1 MAVSAATKPKAAS
14 AKSKAN
20 AAASA
25 TSDAKQKSSQMHRR
39 SRTGC
44 YTCRL
49 RRKKCDEGT
58 PLCTACKN
66 LGLTCEYK
74 RPHWWGNNEARRNQK
89 DDIKMIIKRKK
100 LSEKAASSIHTSVV
114 GSPPGLS
121 LSSSSMPTSATFSD
135 QLDRTRSAS
144 IDSHYAAAAFDFN
157 SPPTS
162 SSEYGGVM
170 TNGDSSSAF
179 STPQMH
185 PDFMFGSG
193 FAPYEVD
200 IKTERQMFV
209 NDVPTLHESTTS
221 TFSTYHTPPPPG
233 TVLPPYPM
241 PAMDGSGLVV
251 DPAVGLGMTGVPV
264 DPQHM
269 QAAMPVVPS
278 VGGGE
283 WMEQVYS
290 ERRESMTEETLNV
303 NFFDFPH
310 ANSRQVA
317 IELDEGDQCLLDHFV
332 QYVLPTLFPIL
343 EANQHGAV
351 GSDLILPALQS
362 NKCYLH
368 CCLSVAA
375 QHLKAVLSSAPS
387 AQAQQVQAGSQPAQL
402 VPTADL
408 DADIM
413 RHRYATI
420 SALCHAL
427 PRDENHQQVL
437 DSALALIF
445 FQCSVGRFD
454 DALPDVPWHQHFQ
467 AAASLVQKLDLPAQ
481 VTAAT
486 TAPPAPVTAV
496 EDGAATAAVPAA
508 AAATTAVPVDAG
520 TVSVATTGDATQSTP
535 FNMTLMSWVDI
546 LGATMQ
552 GRAPVFAH
560 TYREKHL
567 SPPHLSS
574 LGLRELMGCEDRVM
588 YLISEIACLEALKAG
603 GMDDIMLCHHVSVLG
618 DQIGLTEIG
627 EAPAKLPF
635 NANGSLSPKQ
645 LSKNITAA
653 YRLAARIYLCSLV
666 PGFCPSQASCRGLVD
681 KLTAVLQTIPC
692 GPAGFDRC
700 VVWVY
705 LMAGFASMPGSTFR
719 VFFADRIAQMGETA
733 ASVGSFG
740 RAVSLLH
747 ETWLQQNVLIQKL
760 LDDQEQRRQQRQQQ
774 KAAAAASLS
783 SSSSSPPVPDTADDE
798 ADLLPPQYVHWRE
811 VMQMKGWDFLLI

>member
-1 MAVSAATKPKAAS
+1 MAVSAAKPKTAP
-14 AKSKAN
+14 AKATKAN
-20 AAASA
+20 ATNGVNADA
-25 TSDAKQKSSQMHRR
+25 TKQKSSQMHRR

-58 PLCTACKN
+58 PLCTACKH

-74 RPHWWGNNEARRNQK
+74 RPHWWGNNEARRHQK

-121 LSSSSMPTSATFSD
+121 MSSASLPTSATFSD
-135 QLDRTRSAS
+135 PLDRTRSAS
-144 IDSHYAAAAFDFN
+144 IDSHYAATAFDFN

-162 SSEYGGVM
+162 SSEYGGVL

-185 PDFMFGSG
+185 PDFMFGNG

-241 PAMDGSGLVV
+241 VMDGSMVV
-251 DPAVGLGMTGVPV
+251 DPTSGAPVGLGMTGVPV
-264 DPQHM
+264 DPQM
-269 QAAMPVVPS
+269 LPVPVSGP
-278 VGGGE
+278 GGE
-283 WMEQVYS
+283 WMEQVYQ
-290 ERRESMTEETLNV
+290 ERRESMTEETLNM

-310 ANSRQVA
+310 ATLQQVA
-317 IELDEGDQCLLDHFV
+317 IELDDGDRYLLDHFV

-343 EANQHGAV
+343 ESNQHGSV
-351 GSDLILPALQS
+351 VSDLILPALQS

-375 QHLKAVLSSAPS
+375 QHLKAVLGS
-387 AQAQQVQAGSQPAQL
+387 AQAQAQAQGQPGQL
-402 VPTADL
+402 VATADL

-413 RHRYATI
+413 RHRYSTI
-420 SALCHAL
+420 STLCHAL

-437 DSALALIF
+437 ESALALIF
-445 FQCSVGRFD
+445 FQCGVGRFD

-467 AAASLVQKLDLPAQ
+467 AAASLVQKLNLPAQ

-486 TAPPAPVTAV
+486 TAPQTVEETPV
-496 EDGAATAAVPAA
+496 AA
-508 AAATTAVPVDAG
+508 
-520 TVSVATTGDATQSTP
+520 GDATSVAVVGTDAQSTP

-588 YLISEIACLEALKAG
+588 YLISEIACLEALKAS

-618 DQIGLTEIG
+618 DQIGLTEVG
-627 EAPAKLPF
+627 ETPAKLPF

-645 LSKNITAA
+645 LSKNMTAA
-653 YRLAARIYLCSLV
+653 FRLAARIYLCSLV

-719 VFFADRIAQMGETA
+719 VFFADRIAQMGDNA
-733 ASVGSFG
+733 DVGSFG
-740 RAVSLLH
+740 RVVSLLH
-747 ETWLQQNVLIQKL
+747 ETWLQQNVLIQQL
-760 LDDQEQRRQQRQQQ
+760 LEEQEHARLQILQRRQQRQQQ
-774 KAAAAASLS
+774 KAASPDASGAEL
-783 SSSSSPPVPDTADDE
+783 AEDE
-798 ADLLPPQYVHWRE
+798 EPEPIMPPQYVHWRE
-811 VMQMKGWDFLLI
+811 VMHMKGWDFLLM